1 MHALLLLLL
10 VAPFPSLPGIC
21 FLGHL
26 VCNWGGGGF
35 LHELHSLVEA
45 LEEDKL
51 HTAKHSLVVQFHVER
66 CCQDAVTT
74 KGTGILQKALGVSPP
89 ARFRH

>member
-1 MHALLLLLL
+1 MRCCCCFLWLL
-10 VAPFPSLPGIC
+10 SLPC
-21 FLGHL
+21 LGSASL
-26 VCNWGGGGF
+26 AILSAMGGGF